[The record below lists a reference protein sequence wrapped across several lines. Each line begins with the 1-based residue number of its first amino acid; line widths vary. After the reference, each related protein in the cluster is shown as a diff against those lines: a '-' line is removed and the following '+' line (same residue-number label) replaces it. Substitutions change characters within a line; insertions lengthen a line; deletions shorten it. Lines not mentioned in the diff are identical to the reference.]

1 MRIEPSRNVN
11 TNIRIENMAA
21 SVKAGKTPSAKAK
34 AIAQDLPSAE
44 NGHPKSVGE
53 LIDYA
58 RSHDGASPSVHDPL
72 VKLAKK
78 IGVVECSTCAN
89 RKYQDGSNDTGVSFK
104 NAAHIS
110 PDNAFAVVS
119 SHEQEHV
126 QEAKSRTSQKGGK
139 LISASI
145 RIFVSTCPE
154 CGRTYV
160 SGGETRTVESYSK
173 DQFNKNDPST
183 AFYNTNNAFDK
194 NEGALFDSIV

>member
-11 TNIRIENMAA
+11 MDLRIKN
-21 SVKAGKTPSAKAK
+21 SPIPVKAGKVASIKGK
-34 AIAQDLPSAE
+34 RMSEDLRSPE
-44 NGHPKSVGE
+44 NENPKSVDE
-53 LIDYA
+53 LLDYA
-58 RSHDGASPSVHDPL
+58 KRHDVSGLKVHDPL

-78 IGVVECSTCAN
+78 IGIIECSTCAN
-89 RKYQDGSNDTGVSFK
+89 RKYQDGSNDSGVSFK

-119 SHEQEHV
+119 AHEQEHV
-126 QEAKSRTSQKGGK
+126 QEAQSRTAKKGGK

-160 SGGETRTVESYSK
+160 SGGETRTVESYSS
-173 DQFNKNDPST
+173 DHFNKNDPAT